1 MEKEA
6 DAETEEE
13 TAEKTGE
20 IQVSLVLS
28 DFSCIFLSEFFR

>member
-6 DAETEEE
+6 DAETEKE

-20 IQVSLVLS
+20 IQVSPS
-28 DFSCIFLSEFFR
+28 S